1 MRSLLNREHGVQ
13 HRRDD
18 PLYLLPLAPRDDL
31 QRSGGED
38 EIYGGADRLQGLGR
52 RPPRSI
58 FQCVQALRTKIFGK
72 YRSPHLS
79 QGFYSEFTRQTA
91 SKI

>member
-1 MRSLLNREHGVQ
+1 MRSLLTREHGVQ

-18 PLYLLPLAPRDDL
+18 PLHLLPPAPRDAPA
-31 QRSGGED
+31 RSGGED
-38 EIYGGADRLQGLGR
+38 EICGGADCLLGLGR

-58 FQCVQALRTKIFGK
+58 FQCVQALRTKILGK
-72 YRSPHLS
+72 YPKPHLNQVFHS
-79 QGFYSEFTRQTA
+79 DFTRQTA